1 MCFIKISLVAS
12 LAVNWVGTTGDWKAS
27 QRVIPGFKIG
37 NYMRARIKEHCR
49 SGKEEKD
56 FEENQHIHRKDLK
69 EKGVGVC

>member
-27 QRVIPGFKIG
+27 QKVTPGFKIG
-37 NYMRARIKEHCR
+37 NNVTARIKEHCR

-56 FEENQHIHRKDLK
+56 LEEN
-69 EKGVGVC
+69 